1 VSEMRRDDSSHNM
14 LDEITPLIITHDEA
28 PNIGRT
34 LDKLAWAR
42 RIVVI
47 DSGSTDNTAR
57 IARSYPQVEVIAHP
71 FIDFASQ
78 CNFGLTQMAS
88 PWVLSLDADYE
99 LTDDLVRELQALAP
113 PLGIAGFRV
122 RFIYRIFGRALRGTL
137 YPPRTVLYRRE
148 AARYRN
154 EGHGHRVVVN
164 GAVLDLRGAIYHDD
178 RKPLARWFASQQRYA
193 RIEAEHL
200 LALGRRARGTDWLR
214 LMGWPAPIG
223 VFFYTLLVKGCLLD
237 GWVGWYY
244 VLQRV
249 IAEALIALEIADRR
263 LRRRSQTADA
273 ADSGAEPIAAPMPV
287 RASIRALGPQV

>member
-1 VSEMRRDDSSHNM
+1 MHRDDSSRNM

-28 PNIGRT
+28 PNIGPT

-47 DSGSTDNTAR
+47 DSGSTDDTVR
-57 IARSYPQVEVIAHP
+57 IARSYPQVEVITHP
-71 FIDFASQ
+71 FVDFASQ
-78 CNFGLTQMAS
+78 CNFGLTQVTS
-88 PWVLSLDADYE
+88 PWVLSIDADYE

-113 PLGIAGFRV
+113 PPRVAGFRA
-122 RFIYRIFGRALRGTL
+122 RFVYRIFGRALRGTL

-154 EGHGHRVVVN
+154 EGHGHRVVVD
-164 GAVLDLRGAIYHDD
+164 GAVLDLRAAIYHDD
-178 RKPLARWFASQQRYA
+178 RKPLARWFTSQQRYA

-200 LALGRRARGTDWLR
+200 LALGRRARGTDRLR

-237 GWVGWYY
+237 GWAGWYY

-249 IAEALIALEIADRR
+249 IAEALIALELADRR
-263 LRRRSQTADA
+263 LRRRAQTAD
-273 ADSGAEPIAAPMPV
+273 SAETEAQPIAAPVPV